1 MKKVLYS
8 VLALAG
14 LFALSCT
21 KEIDAPNA
29 EAAQE
34 NLVPMTLT
42 ASYDVATKVTYE
54 GMKTFGWVANDSIK
68 VRLLN
73 GDKSRYGWYSFGAKN
88 SAASSEFVGEVPD
101 TFRPEDYAFYPGFKT
116 NSLSNVS
123 SSSTAI
129 RLPITYYL
137 DEVDGKGQPIAP
149 HIDPANCTK
158 VYVSSANPL
167 QFLPSVGKKQE
178 NGSYKFQA
186 AYGVLNIQ
194 MTDLDDAACGLKLK
208 GLAETY
214 MANYLMLDRTDMCY
228 KIGDKFTSGGSTYS
242 VTYLNYWFYPKADH
256 TASIY
261 LPVPVGTLPAGCSI
275 DILDE
280 KGTVLYT
287 QPFAKDV
294 EVQRGKITTLAPFKA
309 KYDWTLVGTGKFIDA
324 FLWESFGFTDPVD
337 VKIETS
343 GNGNYRLE
351 NPYGVAAQTY
361 KYEIPA
367 TATGPDDYLNFSVV
381 PVGSSLHSVT
391 TTKKGLVDFNDYYT
405 GLVSSTY
412 GVDPYIA
419 HPGGWSSLRNESNF
433 THNIVTKFAADG
445 ETPAAVQL
453 APIYFWLTDPSAG
466 RGSWTGNAGWTG
478 GGSVGPSYAKNN
490 LIQILFPGQTEL
502 IDLQASVSFVEI
514 TDPTPAQ
521 ATAKVK
527 VVMGKDIASLSM
539 VIAANANDA
548 ITALTAGTDVVTATA
563 SGDFSVKLPA
573 AAPSGDYYVYSIV
586 QVGSD
591 INPELSNII
600 VSPVFTYSNQGEY
613 ESLGDAQFIDAFSWN
628 IAGFTEGTS
637 VTAEVKKSL
646 VEENKY
652 LVVDPYG
659 AAIKAFSYT
668 PAGTVAGP
676 DKELIL
682 TVSDEGYVDWDADF
696 RTGIFNPS
704 FNGSKGTEM
713 TITPPYWYAVNY
725 PQYYANFGHGNNY
738 VARYAGD
745 GKTPATIVLSPIYT
759 GVDGSTWNPNYRES
773 NPIQIVLPGS
783 SPVDLNSLVSFK
795 EMKDESADQPIATVT
810 LYLGESFES
819 ADIVIAADAEAAEAA
834 YAGGLGQTATESG
847 DVDIKL
853 PANAPSGK
861 YTVFAKLAVKTGINP
876 LCGKTVTSDPFQYN
890 NPNEDRNLPLSS
902 VIGDFVGAT
911 VLYNNG
917 NFVKYNLEM
926 SLAANTDD
934 PTLGDVV
941 LTAFATQWWGGG
953 LDMAAYAWFDTKTGI
968 LTFPAHQP
976 IWKFGANYDGGIIN
990 ASAGADEDIVM
1001 LYGDDKTLRIENA
1014 EFIRVG
1020 AYEPETTTYKGVF
1033 GYYWYGDTSDYHI
1046 VFQKQEEA
1054 TAPALAP
1061 TMAVTPLVNRAMKLS
1076 SEECRVASRKVANAP
1091 AVK

>member
-14 LFALSCT
+14 LFALSCA

-34 NLVPMTLT
+34 DLVPMTLT

-68 VRLLN
+68 VRLVS
-73 GDKSRYGWYSFGAKN
+73 GDRKSSSWYSFGAK
-88 SAASSEFVGEVPD
+88 STAASSEFVGDVPD

-116 NSLSNVS
+116 NDLANVS

-158 VYVSSANPL
+158 IYVSSANPL

-178 NGSYKFQA
+178 DGSYKFQA

-194 MTDLDDAACGLKLK
+194 MTDLDDAASGLRLN

-214 MANYLMLDRTDMCY
+214 MGHYLMLDRTDMCY
-228 KIGDKFTSGGSTYS
+228 KIGDKFTYNGNTYS
-242 VTYLNYWFYPKADH
+242 VTYLRYWFYPKADH

-275 DILDE
+275 DIVDE

-287 QPFAKDV
+287 QTFAKDV

-309 KYDWTLVGTGKFIDA
+309 KYDWTLVGTGKYIDA
-324 FLWESFGFTDPVD
+324 YLWESFGFTDPVD

-343 GNGNYRLE
+343 GNGHYRVE

-367 TATGPDDYLNFSVV
+367 TATGPDAYLDFSVV

-433 THNIVTKFAADG
+433 ARNIVTKFAADG

-453 APIYFWLTDPSAG
+453 APVYFWLTDPSAG
-466 RGSWTGNAGWTG
+466 RGASTAGDGWTG

-490 LIQILFPGQTEL
+490 LIQILFPGQTEQL
-502 IDLQASVSFVEI
+502 DLQASVSFVEI

-527 VVMGKDIASLSM
+527 VVMGKDITSLSI
-539 VIAANANDA
+539 VIAANEKDA
-548 ITALTAGTDVVTATA
+548 IAAISAGTDVVTATA

-573 AAPSGDYYVYSIV
+573 NAPSGDYYVFALMDV
-586 QVGSD
+586 ATG
-591 INPELSNII
+591 INPELNNFIFP
-600 VSPVFTYSNQGEY
+600 PVFTYSNQGEY
-613 ESLGDAQFIDAFSWN
+613 ESLGNAQFIDAYSWK
-628 IAGFTEGTS
+628 IAGFKEGTPVS
-637 VTAEVKKSL
+637 VEVKKST
-646 VEENKY
+646 VSENKY

-682 TVSDEGYVDWDADF
+682 TVSDEGYVDWDAEF
-696 RTGIFNPS
+696 RTGIFNPG
-704 FNGSKGTEM
+704 FNSSKGTEM
-713 TITPPYWYAVNY
+713 TITPPYWYASNY
-725 PQYYANFGHGNNY
+725 PQYYADFGRGNNY
-738 VARYAGD
+738 VARYAAD
-745 GKTPATIVLSPIYT
+745 GKTPATIVLSPIYE
-759 GVDGSTWNPNYRES
+759 GVDGNTWNPNDRES

-810 LYLGESFES
+810 LYLGDSFES
-819 ADIVIAADAEAAEAA
+819 ADIVIAADAKAAAA
-834 YAGGLGQTATESG
+834 AFAGGQAKTATESG
-847 DVDIKL
+847 DVDVNL

-890 NPNEDRNLPLSS
+890 NPNDDRGIKIQD
-902 VIGDFVGAT
+902 VVGDYVAAA
-911 VLYNNG
+911 VLYNG
-917 NFVKYNLEM
+917 SYSKYDLEF
-926 SLAANTDD
+926 SLAENTGD
-934 PTLGDVV
+934 PTMGDVII
-941 LTAFATQWWGGG
+941 THFGDAAIGGAPDYEVYG
-953 LDMAAYAWFDTKTGI
+953 WLDSKTGE
-968 LTFPAHQP
+968 LTIPVYQP
-976 IWKFGANYDGGIIN
+976 MWDFGASYDGGLHN
-990 ASAGADEDIVM
+990 PESTDTAIVL
-1001 LYGDDKTLRIENA
+1001 LYGDDKSLRVENA
-1014 EFIRVG
+1014 EFLRVML
-1020 AYEPETTTYKGVF
+1020 YEKGTTTIKQGY
-1033 GYYWYGDTSDYHI
+1033 YYWYGNTTDYHL
-1046 VFQKQEEA
+1046 VFKPVVTSSSTAAAPKVNGQK
-1054 TAPALAP
+1054 T
-1061 TMAVTPLVNRAMKLS
+1061 V
-1076 SEECRVASRKVANAP
+1076 SEKSFQVFSEKCHVASGKVANAP
-1091 AVK
+1091 AAR

>member
-14 LFALSCT
+14 LLTLSCA

-29 EAAQE
+29 ESAQE
-34 NLVPMTLT
+34 NLVPLTLT

-54 GMKTFGWVANDSIK
+54 GLKTFGWEANDSIK
-68 VRLLN
+68 VRCVS
-73 GDKSRYGWYSFGAKN
+73 GDNKEDGWYALGAK
-88 SAASSEFVGEVPD
+88 AAGATAQFVGDVPD
-101 TFRPEDYAFYPGFKT
+101 TYTPRDYAFYPGFKQNIT
-116 NSLSNVS
+116 GTTSAPAV
-123 SSSTAI
+123 
-129 RLPITYYL
+129 RLPVTYYL
-137 DEVDGKGQPIAP
+137 DEVDASSNPIAP
-149 HIDPANCTK
+149 HIDPSNCTK

-167 QFLPSVGKKQE
+167 QFLPSVGSLQE
-178 NGSYKFQA
+178 GGSFKFQA

-194 MTDLDDAACGLKLK
+194 MTDLDDAASGLRLV
-208 GLAETY
+208 GTADAY
-214 MANYLMLDRTDMCY
+214 MGNYLMLDKTDLCY
-228 KIGDKFTSGGSTYS
+228 KIGAKYVSPSSGSTLS
-242 VTYLNYWFYPKADH
+242 TTYIQYWFYPKADH

-275 DILDE
+275 DIVDE
-280 KGTVLYT
+280 KGTVLYKQT
-287 QPFAKDV
+287 FAKDV

-367 TATGPDDYLNFSVV
+367 TATGPDAYLDFSVV

-391 TTKKGLVDFNDYYT
+391 TTKKGLVDFSDYYT
-405 GLVSSTY
+405 GLVSAEY

-433 THNIVTKFAADG
+433 AHNIVTKFAADG
-445 ETPAAVQL
+445 ETPAVVQL
-453 APIYFWLTDPSAG
+453 APIYVWLTDPATGS
-466 RGSWTGNAGWTG
+466 GSWTNYAGWMG
-478 GGSVGPSYAKNN
+478 GGFAGPSYAKNN

-502 IDLQASVSFVEI
+502 TDLQANVSFVEI

-548 ITALTAGTDVVTATA
+548 VTALTSGTDVVTTATA

-573 AAPSGDYYVYSIV
+573 NAPSGDYYVYSIV
-586 QVGSD
+586 QVGSG

-600 VSPVFTYSNQGEY
+600 VSPVFAYSNEGEY
-613 ESLGDAQFIDAFSWN
+613 ESLGDAQFIDAYSWK
-628 IAGFTEGTS
+628 IAGFKEGTPVS
-637 VTAEVKKSL
+637 VEVKKST
-646 VEENKY
+646 VSENKY

-682 TVSDEGYVDWDADF
+682 TVSDEGYVDWDAEF
-696 RTGIFNPS
+696 RTGIFNPG
-704 FNGSKGTEM
+704 FNSSKGTEM
-713 TITPPYWYAVNY
+713 TITPPYWYASNY
-725 PQYYANFGHGNNY
+725 PQYYADFGRGNNY
-738 VARYAGD
+738 VARYAAD
-745 GKTPATIVLSPIYT
+745 GKTPATIVLSPIYE
-759 GVDGSTWNPNYRES
+759 GVDGNTWNPNDRES

-810 LYLGESFES
+810 LYLGDSFES
-819 ADIVIAADAEAAEAA
+819 ADIVIAADAKAAAA
-834 YAGGLGQTATESG
+834 AFAGGQAKTATESG
-847 DVDIKL
+847 DVDVNL

-861 YTVFAKLAVKTGINP
+861 YTVFAKLAVKIGINP

-890 NPNEDRNLPLSS
+890 NPNEDRGIKIED
-902 VIGDFVGAT
+902 VVGDYVAAA
-911 VLYNNG
+911 VLYNG
-917 NFVKYNLEM
+917 SYSKYDLEF
-926 SLAANTDD
+926 SLAVNTGD
-934 PTLGDVV
+934 PTMGDVII
-941 LTAFATQWWGGG
+941 THFGDAAIGGAPDYEVYG
-953 LDMAAYAWFDTKTGI
+953 WLDSKTGE
-968 LTFPAHQP
+968 LTIPVNQP
-976 IWKFGANYDGGIIN
+976 MWDFGASYDGGLHN
-990 ASAGADEDIVM
+990 PESTDTAIVL
-1001 LYGDDKTLRIENA
+1001 LYGDDKSLRVENA
-1014 EFIRVG
+1014 EFLRVML
-1020 AYEPETTTYKGVF
+1020 YEKGTTTIKQGY
-1033 GYYWYGDTSDYHI
+1033 YYWYGNTTDYHL
-1046 VFQKQEEA
+1046 VFKPVVTSSSTAAAPKVNGQK
-1054 TAPALAP
+1054 T
-1061 TMAVTPLVNRAMKLS
+1061 V
-1076 SEECRVASRKVANAP
+1076 SEKSFQVFSEKCHVASGKVANAP
-1091 AVK
+1091 AAR